1 MKKFKKLSLLCA
13 TLGIVFAT
21 ATTAFA
27 DDSKEIKKFYNFNDY
42 TAEVGSDI
50 MPDDNWDYL
59 AQGSNQFGSAFADD
73 EHQRVL
79 KANNGSAPHFYFGQS
94 LTTGNIHISFEAK
107 MLSTSQRL
115 ISRWYHQRKWG
126 TATLPRR
133 TEASESGYSMLL
145 SINQVPNEFRW
156 YQKPGKDTTSMLG
169 WDQMKSDESFDF
181 TQWHRFDIIT
191 NGLSGNDC
199 YANIY
204 LDGVKMNET
213 PIYFGASEGFHTF
226 GFKTEVGDGWS
237 NPLGAY
243 IDNVNIHRFSG
254 TESLDMNITS
264 DERVALNDGK
274 LKIHLS
280 DFVDTGMLKKDN
292 IDIRQKGG
300 GSISNFSITPDA
312 NGGGFDVNFSGA
324 IEPGRY
330 EIRLSDNV
338 KGKLTG
344 AVSTD
349 ALMFKTDF
357 KTVNVDGSIYD
368 NDFNDY
374 TSTDGTPPSGFSV
387 SGEKLYAKSVEGQ
400 NGGDDKAFG
409 LESEENGRTVQRYMT
424 KFNTGIPTDADG
436 KIAFDF
442 KTPTSGDVRFYLST
456 PTDSATNA
464 QNALFKVGS
473 DGKVYIADS
482 QTANPTKEVDGI
494 SLIEGW
500 HNVSIGLRTD
510 GKNGNSVVLTF
521 DNADDKT
528 VSYTAPYFNNK
539 VTDGLEIGF
548 VPKADFKTAIDN
560 ISVITRM
567 DVPCPEVI
575 SIKLFD
581 NLGRELKTE
590 EKVTAMTSYAE
601 IKFNTV
607 VTGDTDELKKYIVL
621 NENTW
626 TKDFDVSV
634 VTNEDK
640 TSTVICTFPQMLEE
654 MSNYK
659 LEVNTGIQSKLSDKV
674 RSLLSD
680 EISFVTDRT
689 KALSISGFDTDGNA
703 TSEITFSK
711 NDSSAA
717 DFLYGAVQYEY
728 KKCMVDGVETDVPIM
743 KDFKFKRIVID
754 KDFIGSITES
764 VDLPITGGNGETG
777 EETSPKVENKYYL
790 WKYPSMHKV
799 LLDSENVLQ

>member
-1 MKKFKKLSLLCA
+1 
-13 TLGIVFAT
+13 
-21 ATTAFA
+21 
-27 DDSKEIKKFYNFNDY
+27 
-42 TAEVGSDI
+42 
-50 MPDDNWDYL
+50 
-59 AQGSNQFGSAFADD
+59 
-73 EHQRVL
+73 
-79 KANNGSAPHFYFGQS
+79 
-94 LTTGNIHISFEAK
+94 

-226 GFKTEVGDGWS
+226 GFKTEVGDGGS

-280 DFVDTGMLKKDN
+280 DFVDTGMLTKDN

-338 KGKLTG
+338 KVKLTG

-387 SGEKLYAKSVEGQ
+387 SGEKSYAKSVEGQ

-409 LESEENGRTVQRYMT
+409 LESEENARTVQRYMT
-424 KFNTGIPTDADG
+424 KFNADIPTDADG
-436 KIAFDF
+436 NIAFDF

-510 GKNGNSVVLTF
+510 EKNGNSVVLTF

-590 EKVTAMTSYAE
+590 
-601 IKFNTV
+601 
-607 VTGDTDELKKYIVL
+607 
-621 NENTW
+621 
-626 TKDFDVSV
+626 
-634 VTNEDK
+634 
-640 TSTVICTFPQMLEE
+640 
-654 MSNYK
+654 
-659 LEVNTGIQSKLSDKV
+659 
-674 RSLLSD
+674 
-680 EISFVTDRT
+680 
-689 KALSISGFDTDGNA
+689 
-703 TSEITFSK
+703 
-711 NDSSAA
+711 
-717 DFLYGAVQYEY
+717 
-728 KKCMVDGVETDVPIM
+728 
-743 KDFKFKRIVID
+743 
-754 KDFIGSITES
+754 
-764 VDLPITGGNGETG
+764 
-777 EETSPKVENKYYL
+777 
-790 WKYPSMHKV
+790 
-799 LLDSENVLQ
+799 

>member
-27 DDSKEIKKFYNFNDY
+27 DDGKEIKKFYNFNDY

-59 AQGSNQFGSAFADD
+59 AQVSNQFGSAFADD

-145 SINQVPNEFRW
+145 SINQVPNAFRW

-226 GFKTEVGDGWS
+226 GFKTEVGDGGS

-274 LKIHLS
+274 LKVNLS
-280 DFVDTGMLKKDN
+280 DFVDTSDLTKDN
-292 IDIRQKGG
+292 IKISQKGG
-300 GSISNFSITPDA
+300 GSISNYSITPDA

-344 AVSTD
+344 AVSTE

-387 SGEKLYAKSVEGQ
+387 SGEKSYAKSVEGQ

-424 KFNTGIPTDADG
+424 KFNADIPTDADG
-436 KIAFDF
+436 NIAFDF

-626 TKDFDVSV
+626 TKDFDCSV
-634 VTNEDK
+634 VTSDDGK
-640 TSTVICTFPQMLEE
+640 SSTVICSFPQLLEE

-659 LEVNTGIQSKLSDKV
+659 LVVNTGIPSRLAESVKSI
-674 RSLLSD
+674 LSD
-680 EISFVTDRT
+680 ELDFITDRT
-689 KALSISGFDTDGNA
+689 KALSISGIDSDGNA
-703 TSEITFSK
+703 TSELVFNK
-711 NDSSAA
+711 NDSASA
-717 DFLYGAVQYEY
+717 DLLYAGAQYEY
-728 KKCMVDGVETDVPIM
+728 KTCTIDGVDVSVPLM
-743 KDFKFKRIVID
+743 RDFKLKRIVID
-754 KDFIGSITES
+754 SDFTGSITES
-764 VDLPITGGNGETG
+764 AELSNGGEGT
-777 EETSPKVENKYYL
+777 ENKYYL
-790 WKYPSMHKV
+790 WKYPSLKKA
-799 LLDSENVLQ
+799 LINSENVLQ

>member
-13 TLGIVFAT
+13 ALGIVFAT

-27 DDSKEIKKFYNFNDY
+27 DDGKEIKKFYNFNDY

-50 MPDDNWDYL
+50 MPDENWDYL
-59 AQGSNQFGSAFADD
+59 AQGYNQFGSAFADD

-145 SINQVPNEFRW
+145 SINQVPNAFRW

-226 GFKTEVGDGWS
+226 GFKTEVGDGGS

-274 LKIHLS
+274 LKVNLS
-280 DFVDTGMLKKDN
+280 DFVDTSDLTKDN
-292 IDIRQKGG
+292 IKIIQKGG
-300 GSISNFSITPDA
+300 GSISNYSITPDA

-344 AVSTD
+344 AVSTE

-357 KTVNVDGSIYD
+357 KTVNIDGSIYN

-374 TSTDGTPPSGFSV
+374 TSTDGTLPSGFTASNQN
-387 SGEKLYAKSVEGQ
+387 SYAKSVEGQ

-424 KFNTGIPTDADG
+424 KFNADIPTDADG
-436 KIAFDF
+436 NIAFDF

-456 PTDSATNA
+456 PTDLATNA

-528 VSYTAPYFNNK
+528 ISFTAPYFNNK
-539 VTDGLEIGF
+539 AIDGFEIGF
-548 VPKADFKTAIDN
+548 VPKEGFKTAIDN
-560 ISVITRM
+560 ISANTRM
-567 DVPCPEVI
+567 DIPCPEVI

-590 EKVTAMTSYAE
+590 GKITAMTSYAE
-601 IKFNTV
+601 IEFNTV
-607 VTGDTDELKKYIVL
+607 VTDDTDELKKHIVL

-626 TKDFDVSV
+626 TKDFDCSV
-634 VTNEDK
+634 VTSDDGK
-640 TSTVICTFPQMLEE
+640 SSTVICSFPQLLEE

-659 LEVNTGIQSKLSDKV
+659 LVVNTGIPSRLAESVKSV
-674 RSLLSD
+674 LSD
-680 EISFVTDRT
+680 ELDFITDRT
-689 KALSISGFDTDGNA
+689 KALSISGFDSDGN
-703 TSEITFSK
+703 TTGELVFNK
-711 NDSSAA
+711 NDSSSA
-717 DFLYGAVQYEY
+717 DLLYAGVQYEY
-728 KKCMVDGVETDVPIM
+728 KTCTIDGKEVSVPLM
-743 KDFKFKRIVID
+743 RDFKLKRIVID
-754 KDFIGSITES
+754 SDFTGSITENVKLS
-764 VDLPITGGNGETG
+764 NGDEGT
-777 EETSPKVENKYYL
+777 ENKYYL
-790 WKYPSMHKV
+790 WKYPSLKKV
-799 LLDSENVLQ
+799 LINSENVLQ

>member
-13 TLGIVFAT
+13 ALGIVFAT

-27 DDSKEIKKFYNFNDY
+27 DDGKEIKKFYNFNDY

-50 MPDDNWDYL
+50 MPDENWDYL
-59 AQGSNQFGSAFADD
+59 AQGYNQFGSAFADD

-107 MLSTSQRL
+107 MLSVSQRL

-126 TATLPRR
+126 TATPPRR
-133 TEASESGYSMLL
+133 TEAQESGYSMLL
-145 SINQVPNEFRW
+145 NINIEPNVFKW

-169 WDQMKSDESFDF
+169 WDTMQSDESFDF

-226 GFKTEVGDGWS
+226 GFKTEVGTGGS
-237 NPLGAY
+237 NPQGAY

-274 LKIHLS
+274 LKVHLS
-280 DFVDTGMLKKDN
+280 DFVDTADLTKN
-292 IDIRQKGG
+292 NVIISRKGG
-300 GSISNFSITPDA
+300 GSISNYSITPDA

-324 IEPGRY
+324 IESGRY
-330 EIRLSDNV
+330 EIKLSDNV

-357 KTVNVDGSIYD
+357 KTVNVDGSIYK

-374 TSTDGTPPSGFSV
+374 TSTDGTLPNGFAASNQN
-387 SGEKLYAKSVEGQ
+387 SYAKSVEGQ

-409 LESEENGRTVQRYMT
+409 LEAEENGRTVQRYMT
-424 KFNTGIPTDADG
+424 KFNADIRPDSDG
-436 KIAFDF
+436 NISFDF
-442 KTPTSGDVRFYLST
+442 TVPTADTGEVRFYLST
-456 PTDSATNA
+456 PNDPEKNA
-464 QNALFKVGS
+464 PNALFKVDSTGN
-473 DGKVYIADS
+473 VYIADS
-482 QTANPTKEVDGI
+482 ETANPSKKADGI
-494 SLIEGW
+494 NLTEGW
-500 HNVSIGLRTD
+500 HNVSIDMRTD
-510 GKNGNSVVLTF
+510 GENGNTVVLTF
-521 DNADDKT
+521 DNADNKT

-539 VTDGLEIGF
+539 ITDGFEIGF
-548 VPKADFKTAIDN
+548 VPKAGFKTAIDN
-560 ISVITRM
+560 ISANTRM
-567 DVPCPEVI
+567 DIPCPEVI

-581 NLGRELKTE
+581 NLGRELKTDKE
-590 EKVTAMTSYAE
+590 ITAMTSYAE
-601 IKFNTV
+601 IEFNTV
-607 VTGDTDELKKYIVL
+607 VTDDTDELKKYIVL

-626 TKDFDVSV
+626 TKDFDCSV
-634 VTNEDK
+634 VTSDDGKN
-640 TSTVICTFPQMLEE
+640 STVICSFPQLLEE

-659 LEVNTGIQSKLSDKV
+659 LVVNTGIPSRLAESVKSVLP
-674 RSLLSD
+674 D
-680 EISFVTDRT
+680 ELDFITDRT
-689 KALSISGFDTDGNA
+689 KALSISGFDSDGNA
-703 TSEITFSK
+703 SGELTFSK
-711 NDSSAA
+711 NDSSSA
-717 DFLYGAVQYEY
+717 DLLYGGTQYEY
-728 KKCMVDGVETDVPIM
+728 KTCMIDGVEVSVPLM
-743 KDFKFKRIVID
+743 RDFKLKRIVID
-754 KDFIGSITES
+754 SDFTGSITES
-764 VDLPITGGNGETG
+764 AELSNGGEGT
-777 EETSPKVENKYYL
+777 ENKYYL
-790 WKYPSMHKV
+790 WKYPSLKKA
-799 LLDSENVLQ
+799 LINSENVLQ